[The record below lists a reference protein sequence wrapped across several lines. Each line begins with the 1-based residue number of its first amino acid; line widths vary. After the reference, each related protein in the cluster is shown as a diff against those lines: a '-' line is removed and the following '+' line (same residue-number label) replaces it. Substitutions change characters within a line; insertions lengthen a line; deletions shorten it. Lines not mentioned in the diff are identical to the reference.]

1 MKQYLINRFVGLE
14 FGNKGIFAQDSC
26 SACHVQIDR
35 NRFNNRGCD
44 EVL

>member
-26 SACHVQIDR
+26 SACHVQIIEGVTRYYD
-35 NRFNNRGCD
+35 
-44 EVL
+44 